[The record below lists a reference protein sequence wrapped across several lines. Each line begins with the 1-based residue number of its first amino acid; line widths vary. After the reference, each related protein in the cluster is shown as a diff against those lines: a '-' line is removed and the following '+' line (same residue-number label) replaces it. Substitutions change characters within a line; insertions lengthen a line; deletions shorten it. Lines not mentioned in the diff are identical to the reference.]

1 MPNIIA
7 FVGPGDAIMEGP
19 YLDEEDRVCVDFDL
33 RDVYLMV
40 RIPDAGRMAAS
51 LLDPKRKGKKCQVV
65 PSWTVKKVHDNHV
78 VIHGPGFNLGMN
90 LRTAYDLGS
99 MLYRLE
105 AEL

>member
-1 MPNIIA
+1 MPNIMA
-7 FVGPGDAIMEGP
+7 FVWPEDAIMEEP

-33 RDVYLMV
+33 RNTCLTV

-51 LLDPKRKGKKCQVV
+51 LLNPKRKGKKCQVV
-65 PSWTVKKVHDNHV
+65 PGWSVKRVNDNLV
-78 VIHGPGFNLGMN
+78 NIHGPGFNLGMN

>member
-1 MPNIIA
+1 
-7 FVGPGDAIMEGP
+7 MEGP
-19 YLDEEDRVCVDFDL
+19 YLDEEDRVCIDFDL

-40 RIPDAGRMAAS
+40 RIPDVGRMAAS

-65 PSWTVKKVHDNHV
+65 PGWSVKRVHDNYV
-78 VIHGPGFNLGMN
+78 VIHGPGFNVGMN

>member
-7 FVGPGDAIMEGP
+7 FVDGDAIMEGP

-40 RIPDAGRMAAS
+40 RIPDVGRMAAS
-51 LLDPKRKGKKCQVV
+51 LLDPKGKGKKCQVV
-65 PSWTVKKVHDNHV
+65 PGWSVKRHDNLV
-78 VIHGPGFNLGMN
+78 VVHGPGFNLGMN